1 MKIVSLLGNKYFL
14 WAIVI
19 LGIFGIFGWNA
30 YTKSKYEQDL
40 ATYKRQLAGQLSE
53 KERELQ
59 TANNQLGT
67 ANSKLISQIEMN
79 KQLSKENAEMKKF
92 IKENELV
99 LSSKDQLIAQLKQKI
114 VNGNTNVDM
123 TKCVDLKTC
132 IISYTWADSFG
143 RFKLIDTNI
152 LIPGNSVFSAKQIF
166 SVEGEVFKQSTGYL
180 EVRKVSLNEVYLATD
195 ETYKVIP
202 GTNVS
207 VIDSKF
213 QYVNEPSVAKNK
225 FFNPRLI
232 AVASY
237 DFDSS
242 FKPGLGVEFL
252 QYKNW
257 GLNSFTSVNTKLLK
271 NSQQKL
277 GVLYSPKV
285 FGSVPLN
292 IGIGGSIGTP
302 FNNLFKSF
310 GLSLDVSFYIN
321 N

>member
-1 MKIVSLLGNKYFL
+1 MFLSLVGNRYFL
-14 WAIVI
+14 WALIVF
-19 LGIFGIFGWNA
+19 GVFGIFKWNA
-30 YTKSKYEQDL
+30 YTKSKYDQDL

-53 KERELQ
+53 KEHELQ

-67 ANSKLISQIEMN
+67 ANSKLISQTEMN

-99 LSSKDQLIAQLKQKI
+99 LSSKDALIAQLKQKI

-132 IISYTWADSFG
+132 IISYTWADTFG
-143 RFKLIDTNI
+143 RFKLIDSNI
-152 LIPGNSVFSAKQIF
+152 LIPGNSVFTATQIF
-166 SVEGEVFKQSTGYL
+166 SVTGQVFKQSNGGFL
-180 EVRKVSLNEVYLATD
+180 EVRQVSLNEVYLDTD
-195 ETYKVIP
+195 KTYKVIP

-213 QYVNEPSVAKNK
+213 QYVNEPNIAKNK
-225 FFNPRLI
+225 LFNPRLI
-232 AVASY
+232 AVGSY

-242 FKPGLGVEFL
+242 FKPGVGLSFL

-257 GLNSFTSVNTKLLK
+257 GLNSFTSINTKLLK

-277 GVLYSPKV
+277 GALYSPKV

-310 GLSLDVSFYIN
+310 SLSLDISFYIN